1 MWTIY
6 GNNKL
11 LEVYEA
17 KMCTNIAQDRHK
29 EQEGRTKENMK
40 EENTRG
46 GKRVILNQ
54 TQKNGEGARQE
65 GKI

>member
-6 GNNKL
+6 GSNKL
-11 LEVYEA
+11 LEVYET

-40 EENTRG
+40 EKNTRG
-46 GKRVILNQ
+46 EKRVILSQ
-54 TQKNGEGARQE
+54 CEKNGEGARQA

>member
-11 LEVYEA
+11 LEVYET
-17 KMCTNIAQDRHK
+17 KTCTNIAQDRHK
-29 EQEGRTKENMK
+29 EQEGRTKENVK

-46 GKRVILNQ
+46 GKRVILSQ
-54 TQKNGEGARQE
+54 TEKNGEGARQA